1 MNGKTGPNWLLR
13 SLILFSVAIH
23 GLVFIHLS
31 GIHRSSTLTAIELSL
46 QAIDRPAARDIPRP
60 RPRPNPPVFH
70 EPQKQL
76 SALAHPLPDFKPLA
90 VAPLESDLP
99 DSAVETIRA
108 PEIPPTPAVDSDW
121 TPSVQAR
128 ETNAEL
134 MTTAAYLDMVRL
146 KIESRKRYPAI
157 AKARNMQGRVTVR
170 FVLTTDGSVR
180 DVAVITHS
188 PHKVLDQAAMEA
200 VRTAAP
206 FPRPPSTLFDRDLPL
221 ELTIVFELT

>member
-13 SLILFSVAIH
+13 SLILISVAIH
-23 GLVFIHLS
+23 GLVFVHLS
-31 GIHRSSTLTAIELSL
+31 GIHRSSPLTAIELSL

-60 RPRPNPPVFH
+60 RPRPKPPNFQ
-70 EPQKQL
+70 EPQRQL
-76 SALAHPLPDFKPLA
+76 SVLAHPLPDFKPLT

-99 DSAVETIRA
+99 DSAVETISA
-108 PEIPPTPAVDSDW
+108 PEIPPTPAVDSARV
-121 TPSVQAR
+121 PRVQAR
-128 ETNAEL
+128 ETTAES
-134 MTTAAYLDMVRL
+134 MTTAAFLDMVRL
-146 KIESRKRYPAI
+146 KIESRKRYPGI

-180 DVAVITHS
+180 DVAVITPS

-200 VRTAAP
+200 VQTAAP
-206 FPRPPSTLFDRDLPL
+206 FPRPPATLFDGDLPL